1 MKYKLNKRQERI
13 YGEITMALRTIM
25 IFPYFDNM
33 EIIERIREQYDPLHN
48 LVNPHITLVF
58 PFEDEIS
65 NDELKDIIEEC
76 MHDINPFELVLH
88 GFSTQENKY
97 VNYLFLKVIRGSE
110 KIIKLHD
117 ILYSR
122 IWNIESSR
130 REYTPHM
137 TVGKFRTVDKMNEA
151 YSNVKDIS
159 NVFETIVNKISV
171 EMVGENEESII
182 IMEKT
187 L

>member
-1 MKYKLNKRQERI
+1 
-13 YGEITMALRTIM
+13 M

-33 EIIERIREQYDPLHN
+33 EIIERIRKQYDSLHN

-65 NDELKDIIEEC
+65 NNELKNIIEEC
-76 MHDINPFELVLH
+76 LNDINPFELVLH

-97 VNYLFLKVIRGSE
+97 GNYLFLKVIRGSE

-117 ILYSR
+117 ILYSK
-122 IWNIESSR
+122 IWNIESNR
-130 REYTPHM
+130 LEYIPHM
-137 TVGKFRTVDKMNEA
+137 TVGKFRAVDKMNEA
-151 YSNVKDIS
+151 YRNVKDIG
-159 NVFETIVNKISV
+159 NLFETMVNKISV

-182 IMEKT
+182 ILEKE
-187 L
+187 LQ